1 MRRPKEYCIV
11 PLAAILFDLLGIWTI
26 DGIWERHHLLYKE
39 MQATGESAPYLR
51 AVYTDPLTLLLLSA
65 AAVLHAVSLIL
76 LIRAVRREERGPVP
90 LLVLLLLC
98 LAGFFGL
105 WILIIY

>member
-1 MRRPKEYCIV
+1 MRKLKAYVVV
-11 PLAAILFDLLGIWTI
+11 PLAAILFDLLGPWTI
-26 DGIWERHHLLYKE
+26 FGIQERHPFKYKE
-39 MQATGESAPYLR
+39 MQATGNSALYNR
-51 AVYTDPLTLLLLSA
+51 AVYIDPLTLLLLA
-65 AAVLHAVSLIL
+65 TAAVLHAVSLIL

-98 LAGFFGL
+98 LAGFIGL